1 MPHVG
6 HVGFFDAS
14 IKTDSK
20 AWLSINGANA
30 TQIAT
35 NAAGE
40 VEVATPTSA
49 LLRLSKHPSNATE
62 DVTALSASLEY
73 LQGDWPI
80 PIFYAK
86 GSGVPGLP
94 AAPFITTTT
103 VTKTVAA

>member
-30 TQIAT
+30 THIVT

-49 LLRLSKHPSNATE
+49 LVSLIKQPPNVTE

-86 GSGVPGLP
+86 GSGIPGLP
-94 AAPFITTTT
+94 AAPFITATTF
-103 VTKTVAA
+103 TKNMAA